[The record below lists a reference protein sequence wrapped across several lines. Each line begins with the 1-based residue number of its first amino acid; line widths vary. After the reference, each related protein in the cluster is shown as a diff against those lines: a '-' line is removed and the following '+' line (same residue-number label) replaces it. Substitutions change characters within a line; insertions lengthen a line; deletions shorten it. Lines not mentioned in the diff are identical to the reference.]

1 VTEIPAGTPRYFA
14 WLYSDARLQ
23 ALLAPLFGIETEI
36 NAALQPGLEHSV
48 AHVRMTWWAEEAQRL
63 RAGHALHPLSRA
75 LLAQWPAAAGA
86 ASAGPDVSGLMD
98 VAAWDLASA
107 TFETRRELALYCER
121 WARSVIQVAAAAAAP
136 DLPAQTAQQFGVGV
150 GTALCELEMLVSLPH
165 SARLGRLRLPLDE
178 LAALGVAP
186 EALAQPPWPP
196 ALCERLRERHHELR
210 GALAAG
216 CAVLRSPAHRAAL
229 RGVLVWAA
237 LIQQHS
243 RRAQAALPAVWRRT
257 RWDGVSDAVRAWRVA
272 RQAMSPRM
280 PSATLNTPEST

>member
-1 VTEIPAGTPRYFA
+1 VSEIPAGTPRYFA

-23 ALLAPLFGIETEI
+23 GLLAPLFGIETEI

-63 RAGHALHPLSRA
+63 RAGHALHPLARA
-75 LLAQWPAAAGA
+75 LLAQWPVAAGA
-86 ASAGPDVSGLMD
+86 AAGPDVSGLVD
-98 VAAWDLASA
+98 IAAWDLASA

-121 WARSVIQVAAAAAAP
+121 WARSVIQLATAAAAP
-136 DLPAQTAQQFGVGV
+136 DLPAPTAQQFGLAV
-150 GTALCELEMLVSLPH
+150 GTAVCELDMLVSLAR
-165 SARLGRLRLPLDE
+165 SARFGRLRVPLDE

-196 ALCERLRERHHELR
+196 ALCARLRERHHELQI
-210 GALAAG
+210 ALTAG
-216 CAVLRSPAHRAAL
+216 CAMLRSPAHRAAL

-243 RRAQAALPAVWRRT
+243 RRAQAALPAVGRRT
-257 RWDGVSDAVRAWRVA
+257 RWDGLSDAFRAWRAA
-272 RQAMSPRM
+272 RQAMNPTM
-280 PSATLNTPEST
+280 PHATLNTPEPP